1 VNALEVIRRVEA
13 LGGRLVLDGGK
24 LKLRAP
30 EPLPEELT
38 AAVSQE
44 KTAIMVT
51 LGAPLDTV
59 VSEILED
66 IRPHLPASLRRLRD
80 DRLLALV
87 NWSIITA
94 WGRSVRALEGSQ
106 VTKQ

>member
-13 LGGRLVLDGGK
+13 MGGRLVLDDGK

-38 AAVSQE
+38 AEVSQH
-44 KTAIMVT
+44 KASIMVA

-59 VSEILED
+59 VSQILED
-66 IRPHLPASLRRLRD
+66 IRPHLPRSLRRLHD
-80 DRLLALV
+80 DGLLALV

-94 WGRSVRALEGSQ
+94 WGRSVRALERSQ
-106 VTKQ
+106 VAKR

>member
-1 VNALEVIRRVEA
+1 MSAMDVIRRVEA
-13 LGGRLVLDGGK
+13 LGGRLVLDGGR

-38 AAVSQE
+38 AAVSDE
-44 KTAIMVT
+44 KAAIMVA

-66 IRPHLPASLRRLRD
+66 IRPHLPKSLRHLGD
-80 DRLLALV
+80 DSLLALV
-87 NWSIITA
+87 NWSIIAA
-94 WGRSVRALEGSQ
+94 WGKSVRVLERSE
-106 VTKQ
+106 VAK

>member
-1 VNALEVIRRVEA
+1 MSALEVIRRVEA

-38 AAVSQE
+38 AAVSEQ
-44 KTAIMVT
+44 KAAIMVA
-51 LGAPLDTV
+51 LGAPLDTI

-66 IRPHLPASLRRLRD
+66 IRPHLPKSLRRLSD
-80 DRLLALV
+80 ERLLALV
-87 NWSIITA
+87 NWSIMAA
-94 WGRSVRALEGSQ
+94 WGKSVRALERSVVAGR
-106 VTKQ
+106 

>member
-1 VNALEVIRRVEA
+1 VSALEVIRRVEA
-13 LGGRLVLDGGK
+13 MGGRLVLDDGK

-30 EPLPEELT
+30 APLPEELT
-38 AAVSQE
+38 AVVSQE
-44 KTAIMVT
+44 KAAIMIA

-66 IRPHLPASLRRLRD
+66 IRPQLPESLRRLRD

-94 WGRSVRALEGSQ
+94 WGRSVRALERSQ
-106 VTKQ
+106 VAKR

>member
-1 VNALEVIRRVEA
+1 MSALEVIRRVEA
-13 LGGRLVLDGGK
+13 MGGRLVLDDGK
-24 LKLRAP
+24 LKLRAAA
-30 EPLPEELT
+30 PLPEELT

-44 KTAIMVT
+44 KVAIMVA

-59 VSEILED
+59 VSKILED

-94 WGRSVRALEGSQ
+94 WGRSVRALERSQ
-106 VTKQ
+106 VAKR